1 VSFQVASHATSGIGT
16 VTINGSFYGSS
27 SVTLDVDLVLN
38 FPPGDAGVSESE
50 TLQAK
55 ALPVAGSCS
64 TIVYPDASS
73 G

>member
-1 VSFQVASHATSGIGT
+1 VATRATSGTGT
-16 VTINGSFYGSS
+16 VTINGNFYGLSA
-27 SVTLDVDLVLN
+27 VTLHVDLVLN

-55 ALPVAGSCS
+55 AIPVAGSCS